1 MTQTLT
7 VEASPVPLEWS
18 IETANAVLSFHIST
32 ANVAPIALGGMWKGH
47 QISAADIQ
55 QARKE
60 LWSKLEAGE

>member
-18 IETANAVLSFHIST
+18 VETANAVLSFHIST
-32 ANVAPIALGGMWKGH
+32 ANVPPIALAGVWKGRE
-47 QISAADIQ
+47 ISAADIQ

-60 LWSKLEAGE
+60 LWSGLEAGE